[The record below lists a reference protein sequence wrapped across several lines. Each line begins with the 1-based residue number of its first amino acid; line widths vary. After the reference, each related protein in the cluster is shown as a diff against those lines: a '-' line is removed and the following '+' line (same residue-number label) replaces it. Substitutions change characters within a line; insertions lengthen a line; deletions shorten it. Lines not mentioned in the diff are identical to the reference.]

1 MTKPQQ
7 SWREDLTT
15 FRSNHRLAG
24 LTLSFLTILG
34 IFSVASQIL
43 SLLGA
48 PPETIPFSLQL
59 TLATTF
65 TLLFSLPSWR

>member
-24 LTLSFLTILG
+24 LTLSFLG

-48 PPETIPFSLQL
+48 PPETIPFSL
-59 TLATTF
+59 
-65 TLLFSLPSWR
+65 